1 MLIESSKGDFMSRQT
16 DLIKHLDDKEVLLH
30 LYLSQFILLVI
41 ALLLGFF
48 FFSDLQTFLAMW
60 QLDIGEIMLYGGGSA
75 FVVIII
81 DSILMKVLPKEMYD
95 DGGINEKV
103 FRTRPIWHIFM
114 ITLIVAFTE
123 ELLFRGVI
131 QTHLGYVPASL
142 MFAFLHFR
150 YLYKWLLFTI
160 VVSLSFLLGW
170 IYLETGNLLTTI
182 TSHFLIDFVFALMIR
197 MNYLKKQKLS

>member
-16 DLIKHLDDKEVLLH
+16 ELIKHLDDKEVLLH

-48 FFSDLQTFLAMW
+48 FFSDLQTLLAMW